1 MSGSYRGWAGVVALP
16 FLIFSF
22 STATAQDL
30 WPVKR
35 ISFVVAFSAGGYAD
49 TISRVIAK
57 ELGDRLK
64 QPVIVQNVG
73 GAGGNTAARQ
83 ISISSPDGYTFL
95 VTTTGIAINETL
107 YKTKPFDSSQLVP
120 VAIPISAPEAL
131 TSNPSSGFK
140 SLADMIA
147 AAKEGRA
154 YLGSPGTGTASHI
167 AAEFFFKNLAKV
179 PVKHIPFAG
188 GSESMQALR
197 VGDINVRAATVTAL
211 TIPSITN
218 GEIVGLA
225 VAAEQ
230 RHPALPNVPTFAELG
245 YPGFFATNW
254 VGMFARA
261 GTPEAILNRMNIEI
275 NAVMHQP
282 EVRKRMDALSLT
294 IASRDLAE
302 TNSYFKAEIGR
313 WATMVEAS
321 GLSR

>member
-1 MSGSYRGWAGVVALP
+1 MCRSSRGWVGVVAVQL
-16 FLIFSF
+16 LICSYSNAF
-22 STATAQDL
+22 ALDP
-30 WPVKR
+30 WPTKR
-35 ISFVVAFSAGGYAD
+35 LSFVVAFSAGGYAD
-49 TISRVIAK
+49 TISRVIAR

-64 QPVIVQNVG
+64 QPVIVQNVA

-83 ISISSPDGYTFL
+83 ISISSSDGYTFL

-107 YKTKPFDSSQLVP
+107 YKNKPFDSSQLVP

-131 TSNPSSGFK
+131 TSNPSSGFR
-140 SLADMIA
+140 SLTDMLV

-154 YLGSPGTGTASHI
+154 YLGTPGIGTASHI

-188 GSESMQALR
+188 GTESMQALR

-225 VAAEQ
+225 IAAEQ
-230 RHPALPNVPTFAELG
+230 RDSALPNVPTFAELG

-275 NAVMHQP
+275 NAVMREP